1 MGSKRRETVCLRFRV
16 DFKEKMVFE
25 LALEK

>member
-1 MGSKRRETVCLRFRV
+1 MGSKRRENVCLRFRV

-25 LALEK
+25 VVLEK